1 MLSTALLIKIII
13 IAAVVITAAAVVVV
27 AVRFVKRAA
36 SSAEAQVVKELVN
49 IVSENG
55 MDFISEPEHPKLVSN
70 MNRIYLPKIEKDFP
84 DFNWDEIRR
93 MIEKEITDKFS
104 EKQNFEI
111 DETAVSRYEK
121 SGQNRKIT
129 CETAASYDDGEMKKY
144 TCIQTL
150 LSYINSKS
158 LDGEQA
164 GPQALICPSCGAPLT
179 RFDNGDVRCEF
190 CSTVVVGEKIWQITE
205 IKEKP

>member
-1 MLSTALLIKIII
+1 MGGNLHPVLHPFHDGIDYLPRKK
-13 IAAVVITAAAVVVV
+13 
-27 AVRFVKRAA
+27 VRH
-36 SSAEAQVVKELVN
+36 SPGGQPLV
-49 IVSENG
+49 
-55 MDFISEPEHPKLVSN
+55 
-70 MNRIYLPKIEKDFP
+70 IYLFP
-84 DFNWDEIRR
+84 DGAFRKLLKDEIRR

-104 EKQNFEI
+104 DKQGFEI